1 MALSGCPWWAQ
12 RTPVERGGS
21 RLAGART
28 TLRTPLPTATRM
40 TDTATVYRRIAG
52 ARPTRDAEPPIRHV
66 AVVGGGTAGWM
77 TSLLLA
83 HSGYGRRLQVTVLES
98 PHVGI
103 IGVGEG
109 STPWLRGFFEELGI
123 EEAEWMPACHRSEEH
138 TSELQS
144 HVNLVCRLLLEK
156 KKQDESATAAVR

>member
-40 TDTATVYRRIAG
+40 TDTATVYRRVAG

-66 AVVGGGTAGWM
+66 AVVGGGTAGWI
-77 TSLLLA
+77 TALLLA
-83 HSGYGRRLQVTVLES
+83 HSGYGRRLRGAARGADAAGWWRCGVLAGPGGGRRGGGAGGAE
-98 PHVGI
+98 GGGGGG
-103 IGVGEG
+103 GVGGGCTGWGGGFLG
-109 STPWLRGFFEELGI
+109 SGGRGG
-123 EEAEWMPACHRSEEH
+123 AGGMPSRKGS
-138 TSELQS
+138 
-144 HVNLVCRLLLEK
+144 LLN
-156 KKQDESATAAVR
+156 SS